1 MFNGKIQIVETFY
14 FADMTPGVFVIN
26 VAQEQEWGIG
36 QVQSNINNR
45 ITVNFENVGKKTV
58 DPTKIE
64 LKVVNINGE

>member
-1 MFNGKIQIVETFY
+1 
-14 FADMTPGVFVIN
+14 MTPGVFVIN
-26 VAQEQEWGIG
+26 VAQEHEWGIG

>member
-1 MFNGKIQIVETFY
+1 MFNGEIQIVETFY

-45 ITVNFENVGKKTV
+45 ITVNFENVGKKTL

-64 LKVVNINGE
+64 LKVININGE

>member
-1 MFNGKIQIVETFY
+1 
-14 FADMTPGVFVIN
+14 MTPGVFVIN

-58 DPTKIE
+58 NPLEVE
-64 LKVVNINGE
+64 LKVVNIDG

>member
-1 MFNGKIQIVETFY
+1 MSGTFY
-14 FADMTPGVFVIN
+14 FGDMTPGIFVIN
-26 VAQEQEWGIG
+26 VAKEDEWGIG

-58 DPTKIE
+58 NPLEVE

>member
-1 MFNGKIQIVETFY
+1 METLY

-26 VAQEQEWGIG
+26 VAQEHEWGIG

-45 ITVNFENVGKKTV
+45 ITVYFENVGKKTV

-64 LKVVNINGE
+64 LKVVNLND

>member
-1 MFNGKIQIVETFY
+1 MFNGEIQIVETFY

-64 LKVVNINGE
+64 LKVVNIDG

>member
-1 MFNGKIQIVETFY
+1 MFNGEISIVETFY

-64 LKVVNINGE
+64 LKVVNLND

>member
-1 MFNGKIQIVETFY
+1 MFNGEIQIVETFY

-45 ITVNFENVGKKTV
+45 ITVNFENVGKKTL

-64 LKVVNINGE
+64 LKVVNIDG

>member
-1 MFNGKIQIVETFY
+1 MFNGEIQIVETFY

-36 QVQSNINNR
+36 QVQSNINTR
-45 ITVNFENVGKKTV
+45 ITVNFENVGKKTL

-64 LKVVNINGE
+64 LKVVNIDG